1 MATTKPALSGKS
13 TPAVAPKIISDGN
26 ERQAIE
32 QLIQRKVA
40 ERAYSLF
47 EGSNA
52 AHGKDQEHWLQAES
66 EIFQRGLDIRES
78 GSWLS
83 ITASLPNVSDDNLQI
98 CIEPNRAVVHG
109 QTISQQRDATSGTQ
123 THSQQDLFLRSD
135 LNVEVDPSTASASMK
150 DQKLTIMVK
159 KRYPGG
165 SPSNASG
172 RTDE

>member
-1 MATTKPALSGKS
+1 MATTKPALSGKT

-26 ERQAIE
+26 EREAID

-40 ERAYSLF
+40 ERAYRLF

-66 EIFQRGLDIRES
+66 EILRHGLDIRES
-78 GSWLS
+78 GSWVS
-83 ITASLPNVSDDNLQI
+83 ITASLPDVSGENLQI
-98 CIEPNRAVVHG
+98 CLEPSRAVVHG
-109 QTISQQRDATSGTQ
+109 QKISEQRDPSSGT
-123 THSQQDLFLRSD
+123 HKYSQEDFFLRSD
-135 LNVEVDPSTASASMK
+135 LNVEVDPSTASASLK

-172 RTDE
+172 RTDQ